1 MSEARKTVNLDAEAN
16 PASDTDSP
24 TLERYLQGIQDM
36 PKPQRFVRA
45 LELSAL
51 ARSLTWQGANRHAGH
66 LGPQAVVTRYL
77 LQMYGTEVAER
88 VTAARADAEDE

>member
-1 MSEARKTVNLDAEAN
+1 MNSI
-16 PASDTDSP
+16 SDTDP
-24 TLERYLQGIQDM
+24 VMLERYLLHLRGM

-51 ARSLTWQGANRHAGH
+51 ARSLAWQGANRHSGH

-88 VTAARADAEDE
+88 VTAADRGDAADGE